1 MTASAAVMPAPAYT
15 PSLIGLR
22 ESRTA
27 RVFVVLTLVGLMLT
41 YIVPPFSVVAAPAAT
56 PLPELSV
63 PTLQFPSFHAA
74 RSAARHTAP
83 ARASAAAAAAPV
95 ATRTARPTRAA
106 RAAAPVLRHTGT
118 PPAT

>member
-41 YIVPPFSVVAAPAAT
+41 YIVPPFSVFAAPAEA

-63 PTLQFPSFHAA
+63 PTLQFPGFH
-74 RSAARHTAP
+74 
-83 ARASAAAAAAPV
+83 
-95 ATRTARPTRAA
+95 AA
-106 RAAAPVLRHTGT
+106 RAAAPRTA
-118 PPAT
+118 PARTSTVAATTAAPAAPRTARPARAASA

>member
-63 PTLQFPSFHAA
+63 PTLQSPSFHAA
-74 RSAARHTAP
+74 RAAAQRTAP
-83 ARASAAAAAAPV
+83 ARTSAAPATTAAAA
-95 ATRTARPTRAA
+95 TR
-106 RAAAPVLRHTGT
+106 
-118 PPAT
+118 